1 MSLPRSHPMRAGG
14 RLSRRLLLR
23 VSAWLAV
30 GAGTGLLL
38 VALLGDFTRLGQ
50 YRVYQPM
57 SWDSHDP
64 ELVVRTRDRAALIAE
79 AVQRVEASG
88 AERSDRTLMNALYLV
103 TIERFVHGAAEH
115 TPFTNWVVW
124 ARGLPNEHQIRL
136 RDTDELLRRG
146 HAALCGQIS
155 QLLADMARELG
166 IEARLIQ
173 LEGHVVMEAY
183 FDGAWHMY
191 DADAE
196 VGASSL
202 FDAPPAIDEL
212 IADPDRLTALYA
224 PNNPQMVPVILST
237 DNNWIGDQDQ
247 YRVRLESIGSV
258 AKYTVPLLMM
268 MVGLLVLRRTS
279 P

>member
-1 MSLPRSHPMRAGG
+1 MSLQRSHPRGAGNWP
-14 RLSRRLLLR
+14 RRTVVR
-23 VSAWLAV
+23 VSAWFAL
-30 GAGTGLLL
+30 GAGAGLLI
-38 VALLGDFTRLGQ
+38 VALLGDFTRLGE
-50 YRVYQPM
+50 YRVYQPK
-57 SWDSHDP
+57 SWDRIDP
-64 ELVVRTRDRAALIAE
+64 ELVARTRDRSALIAE
-79 AVQRVEASG
+79 ALQRVEASD
-88 AERSDRTLMNALYLV
+88 AELSDRTLMNALYLV
-103 TIERFVHGAAEH
+103 TIERFVHGAAQH

-124 ARGLPNEHQIRL
+124 ARGLPHEHQIRL
-136 RDTDELLRRG
+136 RDTNQLLRRG
-146 HAALCGQIS
+146 HAALCGQVS
-155 QLLADMARELG
+155 QLLADMARESG

-196 VGASSL
+196 VGASTL

-212 IADPDRLTALYA
+212 IADPDRLTALYS

-268 MVGLLVLRRTS
+268 MVGLLVLRRTAR
-279 P
+279 